1 MKLSRRLLLLIVL
14 CLLPMVAA
22 GIATLAGLY
31 AQRRGELDTLATRQA
46 ELANADVRGVVDGAR
61 TLLLA
66 VAQIQEG
73 PGCPERFASLQRDLS
88 SYRFLMLLDS
98 GGRVICASPSGL
110 GRTGGRPTRLADPT
124 ARQPCSRLG
133 CRGRDQRGYLCH
145 PSDAA
150 GCFPAAR
157 DPAARLRGG
166 RSAADRRPGPALASA
181 APQQNEGIRRPA
193 RREQR
198 ARRDRPGWR
207 GPRPG
212 TRPRSL
218 GGLPPRPRRD
228 GPGQGSGLRRRDRV
242 CLR

>member
-98 GGRVICASPSGL
+98 GGRVICASRPDLAGL
-110 GRTGGRPTRLADPT
+110 VAGRPDWLTRLLA
-124 ARQPCSRLG
+124 
-133 CRGRDQRGYLCH
+133 
-145 PSDAA
+145 
-150 GCFPAAR
+150 
-157 DPAARLRGG
+157 
-166 RSAADRRPGPALASA
+166 GPARGSDVAGGISAGTYATLPTLPGAFLPLAIRPRASA
-181 APQQNEGIRRPA
+181 GEIG
-193 RREQR
+193 
-198 ARRDRPGWR
+198 
-207 GPRPG
+207 
-212 TRPRSL
+212 
-218 GGLPPRPRRD
+218 
-228 GPGQGSGLRRRDRV
+228 
-242 CLR
+242 C